1 MTVVTPSA
9 TCTCVSARCV
19 LIDGLPLTARLK
31 SGVPFSSTMRMMTV
45 LAPVICGVTVQLQR
59 GVLELHGH
67 RVVRDGLNR
76 NLEALRDFGL
86 LVVLR
91 RHARRATES

>member
-1 MTVVTPSA
+1 MTVVMPSR

-45 LAPVICGVTVQLQR
+45 LAP
-59 GVLELHGH
+59 
-67 RVVRDGLNR
+67 
-76 NLEALRDFGL
+76 
-86 LVVLR
+86 
-91 RHARRATES
+91 